1 MMLTLVLYTYYTR
14 AASLQRRIYIK
25 NRKETDKKS
34 EFYLN
39 ESIMNYETV
48 KSFNNEKLEESRYK
62 EILDNL

>member
-1 MMLTLVLYTYYTR
+1 MLTLVLYTYYTR

>member
-14 AASLQRRIYIK
+14 VASLQRRIYIK

>member
-1 MMLTLVLYTYYTR
+1 MTLTLVLYTYYTR

-48 KSFNNEKLEESRYK
+48 KSFNNEKLEE
-62 EILDNL
+62 